1 MDYNDIIDLPY
12 PTSSRHP
19 RMSMEARAAQF
30 APFAALTGH
39 RAVLDETAR
48 LTDQQTE
55 VDEETARILNEQM
68 RLLRDR
74 LSSKPHV
81 TISYFE
87 HDAHKSGGAY
97 RTMEGHVAK
106 MDDYEHLLIL
116 TDGRKINIPDILAI
130 EFNS

>member
-19 RMSMEARAAQF
+19 RMSMESRAAQF

-68 RLLRDR
+68 RLLRER
-74 LSSKPHV
+74 LPSKPSV

-87 HDAHKSGGAY
+87 HDTRKSGGAY
-97 RTMEGHVAK
+97 RTLEGQVAK
-106 MDDYEHLLIL
+106 IDDYDQLLIL